1 MQNHHP
7 PQNIESL
14 SDSISAADDPD
25 VDTLLEQYNFEYIL
39 AQVKRLYASGQ
50 EDELKDIAQEIYI
63 LFWRKLQKGSVENP
77 RAYIARMIRN
87 KYIDGFRQRKRCGL
101 QTLPLLYYQDT
112 VESYLA
118 SLPDKSMTDPAEQ
131 LEQKLAVVI
140 WLKKIVDVW
149 SELPPRQQR
158 AMACFLMEKVDDL
171 SQLIEAFQAQNIDI
185 RLIYWPEDKA
195 DKQLLKASLY
205 PARLFMARCL
215 HIDVSLHRRNQHR
228 VSVTSSSCHNCC

>member
-87 KYIDGFRQRKRCGL
+87 KYIDGFRQRKR
-101 QTLPLLYYQDT
+101 
-112 VESYLA
+112 
-118 SLPDKSMTDPAEQ
+118 
-131 LEQKLAVVI
+131 
-140 WLKKIVDVW
+140 
-149 SELPPRQQR
+149 
-158 AMACFLMEKVDDL
+158 
-171 SQLIEAFQAQNIDI
+171 
-185 RLIYWPEDKA
+185 
-195 DKQLLKASLY
+195 
-205 PARLFMARCL
+205 
-215 HIDVSLHRRNQHR
+215 
-228 VSVTSSSCHNCC
+228 